1 MRGKRRG
8 CTMLEGLGRARSKCA
23 DGVVDQ
29 AYLTK
34 SNNHNRKATV
44 HEQTTSC
51 NGDQDVKRCEM
62 RGRWIGKL
70 FEGKEAIS
78 APLTCSF
85 LLKL

>member
-1 MRGKRRG
+1 
-8 CTMLEGLGRARSKCA
+8 MLGGLGRARSKCA
-23 DGVVDQ
+23 DGVVDH